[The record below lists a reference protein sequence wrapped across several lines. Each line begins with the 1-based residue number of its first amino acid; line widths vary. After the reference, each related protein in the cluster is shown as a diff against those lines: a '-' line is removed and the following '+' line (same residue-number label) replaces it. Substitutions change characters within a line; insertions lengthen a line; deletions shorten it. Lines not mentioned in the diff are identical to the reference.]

1 MRGEGGRRKAA
12 AGEGC
17 GRFHCLGIAGIQLT
31 QESAVG
37 VLAPLEFEA
46 RSAQILTQHGWQ
58 LCVSGMG
65 IERAREAA
73 AQMLA
78 SGVRRLL
85 VWGTAGGLDPALRPG
100 TLFLPD
106 IIHDAASG
114 TRHEPSAAF
123 HAELDLALTRM
134 GVPFIHRGILVTTKQ
149 PLFTPGEKAQAAQET
164 GALMV
169 DMEAAAV
176 AAVAVQAG
184 AEFAVLRVL
193 LDAAD
198 ASLPPTVIA
207 AVESRHPH
215 LKVMTGLLKRP
226 QDLPAVLRLGR
237 SFQRAHRSLATAAQA
252 LAGLH
257 AW

>member
-1 MRGEGGRRKAA
+1 M
-12 AGEGC
+12 
-17 GRFHCLGIAGIQLT
+17 T

-65 IERAREAA
+65 VERAREAA

-106 IIHDAASG
+106 VIHAADGGVRYEVSALFHEKLSSVL
-114 TRHEPSAAF
+114 TQLNVPLIRH
-123 HAELDLALTRM
+123 
-134 GVPFIHRGILVTTKQ
+134 GILVTTKR
-149 PLFTPGEKAQAAQET
+149 PLFTPSEKAQAALET

-176 AAVAVQAG
+176 AAVAAHAG

-207 AVESRHPH
+207 AVETQHPH

-226 QDLPAVLRLGR
+226 QDLPSVLRLGR

>member
-1 MRGEGGRRKAA
+1 MNSTASAA
-12 AGEGC
+12 
-17 GRFHCLGIAGIQLT
+17 
-31 QESAVG
+31 AVG
-37 VLAPLEFEA
+37 VIAALEFEA

-58 LCVSGMG
+58 LRVSGMG

-85 VWGTAGGLDPALRPG
+85 VWGTAGGLDPALRAG

-106 IIHDAASG
+106 VIHAADSG
-114 TRHEPSAAF
+114 VRHEVSALF
-123 HAELDLALTRM
+123 HEKLGSALT
-134 GVPFIHRGILVTTKQ
+134 GLNVPLIRRGILLTTKL
-149 PLFTPGEKAQAAQET
+149 PLFTPGEKAQAALET
-164 GALMV
+164 SALMV

-176 AAVAVQAG
+176 AEVAEQAG
-184 AEFAVLRVL
+184 VEYAVLRVL
-193 LDAAD
+193 LDDAG
-198 ASLPPTVIA
+198 ASLPPAVIA
-207 AVESRHPH
+207 AVETQHPH

-226 QDLPAVLRLGR
+226 QDLPCVLRLGR